1 MYWLDA
7 KGEDGSNALV
17 QAKLITSSDG
27 QPARLDVIDVFPYG
41 DAVQE
46 SRMPQ
51 GRGDPVAS
59 LTGQEL
65 GAAADILALGKAAG
79 AWYRANLR
87 GQSVTNAATGWKV
100 RFTKAGEG
108 KIAGGKGEDL

>member
-1 MYWLDA
+1 VCHQREDRKLHRARQTYTARRGARDGAAHDEEAKSYRPVYWLDA

-17 QAKLITSSDG
+17 QAKQITSSDG

-65 GAAADILALGKAAG
+65 GAAADILALG
-79 AWYRANLR
+79 
-87 GQSVTNAATGWKV
+87 
-100 RFTKAGEG
+100 
-108 KIAGGKGEDL
+108 